1 MTEIPMPTLDYI
13 TGDCTCRFSGV
24 TAKDYARHFY
34 GVTAK
39 DGTEYVYD
47 HDKNILWQDIEGLG
61 WSSVTVSDETL
72 AMIEASIEKLK
83 LKG

>member
-24 TAKDYARHFY
+24 TAKD
-34 GVTAK
+34 
-39 DGTEYVYD
+39 GTEYVYD
-47 HDKNILWQDIEGLG
+47 PDKNILWQDIEGLG
-61 WSSVTVSDETL
+61 WRSVKVSDETL
-72 AMIEASIEKLK
+72 AMIEASIEKFK